1 VIYINLTDIDLVLI
15 EVLKFLPL
23 AIPIIIIEYGLMIYA
38 LVQLFRNES
47 AYLPKWGWALII
59 VFFGIIG
66 PVVFLIIGKKKDEE

>member
-1 VIYINLTDIDLVLI
+1 VIYINTANMDLVLT

-38 LVQLFRNES
+38 LIQLFKNEA

-66 PVVFLIIGKKKDEE
+66 PVVFLILGKKKDKE